1 MSDILQVNPLPETIY
16 TIVEYYDYRKEVYI
30 AGQGFSTD
38 KEKACQHAATLS
50 QQNGS
55 KYTDNCIV
63 LDILKRPDLLDDSY
77 VECEERS
84 NGKVVAI
91 YSCFECSDE
100 INEDVAKE
108 EFSLCEFEEGKVVT
122 LRDLVLRISSK
133 DEEGSE
139 YKEVASKFDMTHI
152 VGEHQT
158 CSNMELVSAVL
169 KCMLMVPHSSLT
181 ERYTIS
187 SVSGIRFAVIEIKA
201 I

>member
-38 KEKACQHAATLS
+38 KAKACQHAATLS

-55 KYTDNCIV
+55 KYFNCIG
-63 LDILKRPDLLDDSY
+63 LDIFKRSDLRDDSY
-77 VECEERS
+77 VEIEERS

-91 YSCFECSDE
+91 YSSFQCR

-139 YKEVASKFDMTHI
+139 YKEVAGKFDMTQV
-152 VGEHQT
+152 VGEHKT
-158 CSNMELVSAVL
+158 CSNMQLVSAVL

-181 ERYTIS
+181 ERYTINS
-187 SVSGIRFAVIEIKA
+187 SISGVKFAVIEIKA